1 MNVLVVLD
9 MSPEDGDGG
18 VDLAPLDWVLERARR
33 ASDRVTVLLVGA
45 VTGARVDALEGRATE
60 RLEAWEGIAHVRR
73 LPGEP
78 PREILRVLGHEPWD
92 ELVLSGGTRTPA
104 GKIRPGGLAE
114 YLLLNAPVTLTL
126 VR

>member
-1 MNVLVVLD
+1 MNVLVVLELD
-9 MSPEDGDGG
+9 PDTGAD
-18 VDLAPLDWVLERARR
+18 DDALAPLDWVLQRARR
-33 ASDRVTVLLVGA
+33 ASDRIAVLLVGA
-45 VTGARVDALEGRATE
+45 APGAPAEALEERATR
-60 RLEAWEGIAHVRR
+60 RLGSWPGIAHVRR

-92 ELVLSGGTRTPA
+92 ELVVSGGTRTPA
-104 GKIRPGGLAE
+104 GKIRPGSLAE